1 MIDRWKA
8 GVRKEQTRMKTI
20 MVGVD
25 GSPHAE
31 VAVQHAIEIAQLAD
45 AGVTAVAS
53 VFGDFDGE
61 AESDEHSV
69 QEREGLE
76 YLPPRAVGWFREALD
91 ECGEACAVA
100 DVEFSAH
107 LLAGKPAQVLVEE
120 AQAVDLLVV
129 GATGRNGER
138 NSLLGQTSR
147 RVIRNCIKPVLVTRE
162 QYQPVGRIMVGYD
175 GSPASGHALEWAA
188 DMAAAGGWDVAI
200 VTGAMPESSLA
211 EGAEYAAK
219 LVESRGIDP
228 EVFLVNG
235 DAPSIIFQ
243 QAKKWDPQMIAVGG
257 PQRGAL
263 SGFFLGESWPEIV
276 EQAEVPVLR
285 WR

>member
-1 MIDRWKA
+1 MKA
-8 GVRKEQTRMKTI
+8 I

-31 VAVQHAIEIAQLAD
+31 VAVRHAVEIAQLAD
-45 AGVTAVAS
+45 AEVVAVAS

-61 AESDEHSV
+61 TEADERAV
-69 QEREGLE
+69 EEVEGLE
-76 YLPPRAVGWFREALD
+76 HLPAAAVGWFQEALD
-91 ECGEACAVA
+91 ECGEVCAVA
-100 DVEFSAH
+100 DVDFSAR
-107 LLAGKPAQVLVEE
+107 LLAGKPENVLVEE
-120 AQAVDLLVV
+120 AQAVDMVV
-129 GATGRNGER
+129 IGATGRRDKGH
-138 NSLLGQTSR
+138 SLLGRTAT
-147 RVIRNCIKPVLVTRE
+147 RVVRNCIKPVLVTRDE
-162 QYQPVGRIMVGYD
+162 VVAVERIMVGYD

-211 EGAEYAAK
+211 EGAKYASK
-219 LVESRGIDP
+219 LVETRGIDP
-228 EVFLVNG
+228 EVILVTG
-235 DAPSIIFQ
+235 DAPSVIFDH
-243 QAKKWDPQMIAVGG
+243 AKKWDPDMIAIGG

-263 SGFFLGESWPEIV
+263 SGFFLGEAWPDIV

>member
-1 MIDRWKA
+1 MKA
-8 GVRKEQTRMKTI
+8 I

-25 GSPHAE
+25 GSPEAE
-31 VAVQHAIEIAQLAD
+31 VAVQHAIELAQLAD
-45 AGVTAVAS
+45 AGVTAVAA

-61 AESDEHSV
+61 AENDEHSV
-69 QEREGLE
+69 EDREGLE
-76 YLPPRAVGWFREALD
+76 HLPATAVGWFREALD

-100 DVEFSAH
+100 DVDFSAH
-107 LLAGKPAQVLVEE
+107 LLAGKPARVLVEE

-129 GATGRNGER
+129 GATGRGGES
-138 NSLLGQTSR
+138 NALLGQTAR

-162 QYQPVGRIMVGYD
+162 QHQPVERIMVGYD
-175 GSPASGHALEWAA
+175 GSPASGHALEWAS
-188 DMAAAGGWDVAI
+188 DMAAAGGWEVAI
-200 VTGAMPESSLA
+200 VTGAMTESSLA

-219 LVESRGIDP
+219 LVESRGLDP

-235 DAPSIIFQ
+235 DAPSIIFA
-243 QAKKWDPQMIAVGG
+243 QAKKWDPDMIAIGG

-263 SGFFLGESWPEIV
+263 SGFFLGESWPEVV
-276 EQAEVPVLR
+276 EQAEAPVLR